1 MFSLMQV
8 AALMLATTTPTTI
21 GCPADAAAAEAIF
34 PEAMKANGL
43 SHDSVRGGKYAPVAI
58 PLLGGTATEVFRI
71 TTGNY
76 STDTPLW
83 RVQFTLPGT
92 LADFQDAF
100 LDAHV
105 ASKKF
110 KVDCTEARCQWRP
123 IDMNDLHVDRIG
135 KLVPE
140 RGLYMASLVPKSSAP
155 GSLFLDCT
163 YRAP

>member
-1 MFSLMQV
+1 MLSMMQA
-8 AALMLATTTPTTI
+8 AALMLTATTGAPA
-21 GCPADAAAAEAIF
+21 GCPADATVAEAIF

-43 SHDSVRGGKYAPVAI
+43 TADSVQAGKYAPVAV
-58 PLLGGTATEVFRI
+58 PVLGGTATEVFRI
-71 TTGNY
+71 TSGRFGVETH
-76 STDTPLW
+76 LW

-100 LDAHV
+100 LNAHA

-110 KVDCTEARCQWRP
+110 KVDCTDTLCSWRP
-123 IDMNDLHVDRIG
+123 VDMNDLNADRIG

-140 RGLYMASLVPKSSAP
+140 WGLYMAALAPKKSAP

-163 YRAP
+163 YRGI